1 MLPPGPREPAALQT
15 VEWIVRP
22 TTLLR
27 RAQARYGEP
36 FTLRT
41 AWADAPLVIVSDPEE
56 IKRVYAAPADVLQG
70 GESAAFL
77 EPFAGPSSLLI
88 LHGEPHLRAR
98 RLMLPPFHGE
108 ALRRWSQTMAE
119 IARAELD
126 RWEPGRP
133 LRARERMQ
141 RLTVEVIQRVVFG
154 SRDAELRDAL
164 RAALD
169 MTSSTPRL
177 IAMSLAGPTPAFA
190 RAVERID
197 ALIHARIAEARGA
210 AAAGDEDAAA
220 ARRHGDLA
228 AGGEAGSAAGHGGDA
243 AACVDDGSATG
254 SILDLLVATEATDGE
269 LRDQLVTLLA
279 AGHETTATALAWA
292 LERLARHPHALAR
305 CRADDAY
312 LDATVK
318 EVLRVR
324 PVLSVTSRRVLQP
337 WTTGGYTLPPGVYV
351 SPCLYLVHRRAE
363 LWPDPTAFRPERF
376 LNGAP
381 EPYSWVPF
389 GGGTR
394 RCLGAA
400 FATLEMRE
408 VLRAVATRFTLR
420 PDRPQG
426 ERMRRRS
433 VTLAPARG
441 GKVVPDPLA

>member
-22 TTLLR
+22 TALLR
-27 RAQARYGEP
+27 RAQARHGEP
-36 FTLRT
+36 FTVRT
-41 AWADAPLVIVSDPEE
+41 AWSDAPMVLVSDPAE
-56 IKRVYAAPADVLQG
+56 IKRVYAAPPEVLQG

-77 EPFAGPSSLLI
+77 EPFAGPSSILI
-88 LHGEPHLRAR
+88 LHGDEHLRQR
-98 RLMLPPFHGE
+98 RLVLPPFHGD
-108 ALRRWSQTMAE
+108 ALRRWTDAMAQL
-119 IARAELD
+119 AHAELD
-126 RWEPGRP
+126 TWEPGRP

-141 RLTVEVIQRVVFG
+141 RLTLEVIQRVVFG
-154 SRDAELRDAL
+154 SRDDELRDAL

-177 IAMSLAGPTPAFA
+177 IAMSLTRPTKRFL
-190 RAVERID
+190 RAVARID
-197 ALIHARIAEARGA
+197 ELIYARIGEARRARIGGFAVRNACGGLIGPPGHASGA
-210 AAAGDEDAAA
+210 APGDVTA
-220 ARRHGDLA
+220 
-228 AGGEAGSAAGHGGDA
+228 
-243 AACVDDGSATG
+243 
-254 SILDLLVATEATDGE
+254 SILALLVATEASDRE

-292 LERLARHPHALAR
+292 LERLARHPEALAR
-305 CRADDAY
+305 CTDDAY

-324 PVLSVTSRRVLQP
+324 PVLSITSRRVLQP
-337 WTTGGYTLPPGVYV
+337 WTVGGYTLPPGVYV
-351 SPCLYLVHRRAE
+351 SPCPYLAHRRPE
-363 LWPDPTAFRPERF
+363 LWPDPTSFRPERF
-376 LNGAP
+376 LEGAP

-408 VLRAVATRFTLR
+408 VLRAVAARFALGPER
-420 PDRPQG
+420 PAG

-441 GKVVPDPLA
+441 AVVIPNPLA

>member
-22 TTLLR
+22 TALLR

-36 FTLRT
+36 FTVRT
-41 AWADAPLVIVSDPEE
+41 AWSDAPMVLVSDPAE
-56 IKRVYAAPADVLQG
+56 IKRVYGAPPDVLQG

-77 EPFAGPSSLLI
+77 EPFAGASSILI
-88 LHGEPHLRAR
+88 LHGEEHLRQR
-98 RLMLPPFHGE
+98 RLVLPPFHGD
-108 ALRRWSQTMAE
+108 ALRRWTQTMAE
-119 IARAELD
+119 IAHAELD
-126 RWEPGRP
+126 TWVPGRP
-133 LRARERMQ
+133 LHGRERMQ
-141 RLTVEVIQRVVFG
+141 ALTLEVIQRVVFG
-154 SRDAELRDAL
+154 SRDTELRDAL

-177 IAMSLAGPTPAFA
+177 IAMSLTRPTRAFT
-190 RAVERID
+190 RAVARID
-197 ALIHARIAEARGA
+197 ELIYARIGAARRARGA
-210 AAAGDEDAAA
+210 
-220 ARRHGDLA
+220 
-228 AGGEAGSAAGHGGDA
+228 
-243 AACVDDGSATG
+243 G
-254 SILDLLVATEATDGE
+254 SILDLLVATEASDRE

-292 LERLARHPHALAR
+292 LERLARHPEALAR
-305 CRADDAY
+305 LGDDAY

-324 PVLSVTSRRVLQP
+324 PVLSITSRRVLEP
-337 WTTGGYTLPPGVYV
+337 WTVGGYTLPAGVYV
-351 SPCLYLVHRRAE
+351 SPCLYLAHRRPE
-363 LWPDPTAFRPERF
+363 QWPDPTRFRPERF
-376 LNGAP
+376 LEGAP

-400 FATLEMRE
+400 FAALEMRE
-408 VLRAVATRFTLR
+408 VLRAIGARFALR

-426 ERMRRRS
+426 ERVRRRS

-441 GKVVPDPLA
+441 GTVIPDALA